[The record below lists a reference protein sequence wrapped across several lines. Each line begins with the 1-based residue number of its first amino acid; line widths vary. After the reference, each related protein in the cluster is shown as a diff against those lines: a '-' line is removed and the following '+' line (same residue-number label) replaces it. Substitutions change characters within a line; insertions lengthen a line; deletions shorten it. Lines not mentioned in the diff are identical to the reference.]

1 MKERVSLFYLFE
13 MPMLDVSERRRRA
26 SIGEK
31 EMPIP
36 LNAIFRRRERERE
49 RCCPPIFLPPSLP
62 LSSFFYCAKLATFF
76 FPS

>member
-36 LNAIFRRRERERE
+36 LNAIFRRREGGRERGAVH
-49 RCCPPIFLPPSLP
+49 PSPSLP
-62 LSSFFYCAKLATFF
+62 LPSFFYCAKLATFF